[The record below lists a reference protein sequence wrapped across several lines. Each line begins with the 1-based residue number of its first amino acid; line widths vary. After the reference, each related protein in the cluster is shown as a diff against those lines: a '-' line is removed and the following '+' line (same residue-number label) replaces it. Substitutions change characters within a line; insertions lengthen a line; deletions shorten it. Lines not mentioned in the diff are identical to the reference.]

1 MEAVLVSI
9 GGALGAVFRYAVGQL
24 LGKTSFPWA
33 TLLVNAVGSGIL
45 GVVVFGVDDT
55 GTILLLSVGFCGA
68 FTTFSSFSFE
78 TVRLWER
85 GERWH
90 AGLNAA
96 GNLVVSLLAFGTAWL
111 VLA

>member
-1 MEAVLVSI
+1 MEAVLISV
-9 GGALGAVFRYAVGQL
+9 GGALGAVLRYGVGQL

-33 TLLVNAVGSGIL
+33 TLLVNALGSGIL
-45 GVVVFGVDDT
+45 GAVVFGVTDT
-55 GTILLLSVGFCGA
+55 GTLLLVSVGFCGA

-85 GERWH
+85 GEPLQ
-90 AGLNAA
+90 AGLNAG

-111 VLA
+111 VVA